1 MTAGQWIGQW
11 LGQWFGSGE
20 EAPAVAMSGQ
30 AALSVGATA
39 NASARGALSGQASIA
54 LASTGTLSQG
64 GVSPAWATGT
74 AGLSFGATG
83 TLTASTPAATGQF
96 WADGFWSAGFW
107 SDGFWGVLDKPYNGL
122 LCHQQAFVRTLL
134 GRTYVTTTVEYIV
147 AHAQRFNLSVR
158 DSVEAIK
165 LLTTLSDLYVMPEV
179 KRDVL
184 EEKSHSARKE
194 GVDSHIFALTRTN
207 DLNIICSHDYRVLVT
222 RCKQHQF
229 FVNTR
234 KTTCFVVEYDKL

>member
-1 MTAGQWIGQW
+1 MWDSRSFSSSSYDTRSW
-11 LGQWFGSGE
+11 
-20 EAPAVAMSGQ
+20 
-30 AALSVGATA
+30 
-39 NASARGALSGQASIA
+39 RG
-54 LASTGTLSQG
+54 
-64 GVSPAWATGT
+64 
-74 AGLSFGATG
+74 F
-83 TLTASTPAATGQF
+83 TPVIPGTGQF

-107 SDGFWGVLDKPYNGL
+107 ADGFWGVLDKPYNGL

-184 EEKSHSARKE
+184 EEKSHSVRKE

-222 RCKQHQF
+222 RCKQHQV